1 MSYNVFVFDCFGLC
15 VCHKVSG
22 SSDVQNR
29 NVHWNS
35 HINAP

>member
-1 MSYNVFVFDCFGLC
+1 MSHNVFVFDCFGLC
-15 VCHKVSG
+15 VCHKVIG
-22 SSDVQNR
+22 SSDVSNR